1 MYNDTLNRVT
11 SVFKKILENDSIEIT
26 KDSNMM
32 SDLDFSSLD
41 VILVITEI
49 ENEFGVE
56 IPDEYIIGIV
66 TVGDVVDVVEKLI

>member
-1 MYNDTLNRVT
+1 MYNDTLNRVI
-11 SVFKKILENDSIEIT
+11 SVFRKILENDSIEIT

-32 SDLDFSSLD
+32 SDLEFSSLD